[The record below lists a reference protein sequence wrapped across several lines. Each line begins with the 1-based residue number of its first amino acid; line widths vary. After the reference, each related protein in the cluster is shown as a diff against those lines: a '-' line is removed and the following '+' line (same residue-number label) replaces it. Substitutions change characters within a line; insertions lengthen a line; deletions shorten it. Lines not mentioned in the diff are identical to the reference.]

1 MESNRTHIPYHVA
14 IIMDGN
20 GRWANARGMPRV
32 MGHRSGM
39 NNVQH
44 IALEAQRIGIQAL
57 TLYTF
62 STENWNRSMEEV
74 QLLMRLPQ
82 EFLPIVLEDL
92 LSNNVRISMIGSR
105 DGVPEDTLRAVDEA
119 IVRTARN
126 DGLLLTFA
134 LNYGGRQEI
143 VHAAQRWAQAHG
155 IGTPC
160 DEQTFASFFP
170 SAQLPPLDLL
180 IRTGGEMRLSNF
192 MLWQSAYAELWFT
205 DVYWPDFSP
214 DDLHQAVSSYQMRQ
228 RRYGSVVP

>member
-105 DGVPEDTLRAVDEA
+105 DGVPEDTLRAVDE
-119 IVRTARN
+119 
-126 DGLLLTFA
+126 
-134 LNYGGRQEI
+134 
-143 VHAAQRWAQAHG
+143 
-155 IGTPC
+155 
-160 DEQTFASFFP
+160 
-170 SAQLPPLDLL
+170 
-180 IRTGGEMRLSNF
+180 
-192 MLWQSAYAELWFT
+192 
-205 DVYWPDFSP
+205 
-214 DDLHQAVSSYQMRQ
+214 
-228 RRYGSVVP
+228 